1 MTVRLERV
9 NQLLREEISH
19 LIHREVKDPR
29 LSGVL
34 SITEVLTA
42 PDLASARVYVSIMAT
57 PEEQGAALK
66 ALASAA
72 GFLNRSLRSRLKLRR
87 VPELRFLLDP
97 SIQQGSELLNR
108 IDAVTRPVQQGG
120 R

>member
-9 NQLLREEISH
+9 NQQLREEISG
-19 LIHREVKDPR
+19 LIRRDLQDPR

-34 SITEVLTA
+34 SITEVVTT

-57 PEEQGAALK
+57 PEEQSAALK
-66 ALASAA
+66 ALASAS
-72 GFLNRSLRSRLKLRR
+72 GFLNRALRSRLKLRR

-97 SIQQGSELLNR
+97 SIQQGSELLHR
-108 IDAVTRPVQQGG
+108 IDAVTRPALLGG